1 MKEGRGGA
9 LALPAAI
16 VICNLCAG
24 VRLAKEYECVKGERK
39 LFRITQDL
47 HKEQR

>member
-24 VRLAKEYECVKGERK
+24 VRLAKRVQVCERRK
-39 LFRITQDL
+39 KIVQHTRL
-47 HKEQR
+47 KCN